1 MSFQLNIE
9 GARLEHKLH
18 EVRMS
23 RELTASEIETGRL
36 KAEWRPP
43 MPPGLRSLRLP
54 RVARRVP
61 LVRRLA

>member
-1 MSFQLNIE
+1 MSTQLNIE
-9 GARLEHKLH
+9 GARLEHQYSTA
-18 EVRMS
+18 RMS

-43 MPPGLRSLRLP
+43 MPAWLSSLRLP
-54 RVARRVP
+54 RAARRVP

>member
-1 MSFQLNIE
+1 MSFQLNVE
-9 GARLEHKLH
+9 GARLEHQFREL
-18 EVRMS
+18 RMS
-23 RELTASEIETGRL
+23 RELTAAEIETGRL

-43 MPPGLRSLRLP
+43 MPARLRSLRLP

>member
-1 MSFQLNIE
+1 MNYSLDVE
-9 GARLEHKLH
+9 GRQLEHQLY
-18 EVRMS
+18 VMRMS

-43 MPPGLRSLRLP
+43 MPARLRSLRLP